1 MGVHGAQEA
10 LMHGAR
16 AAWVCMGH
24 KQHESTCAAPEPF
37 VLSVSHAAQ
46 NPLYE
51 DAQQDCRD
59 EPSRQRVVASFA
71 LACTP
76 QELRENQRMSMRIN
90 LGLEFL

>member
-46 NPLYE
+46 NPLYA
-51 DAQQDCRD
+51 DAQQDFRD
-59 EPSRQRVVASFA
+59 ELPQRRVVGSSA
-71 LACTP
+71 LAYTP
-76 QELRENQRMSMRIN
+76 QELRENQRMSMRID